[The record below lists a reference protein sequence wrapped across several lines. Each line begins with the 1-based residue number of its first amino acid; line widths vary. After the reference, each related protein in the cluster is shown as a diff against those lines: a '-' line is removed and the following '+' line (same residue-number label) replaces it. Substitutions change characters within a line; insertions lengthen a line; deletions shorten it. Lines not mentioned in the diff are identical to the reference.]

1 MPALSRTAATLVIAR
16 AIAALVIARAAM
28 RLAVLERSL
37 PLDVLVEHLREA
49 PRLRGRLADP
59 HLYPPLV
66 DRMLRWLPPHRRL
79 GRCVKRSLLLLELW
93 SRCGLAPTFHYGVG
107 HDADGKRRAHAWLG
121 DVPDDLTAGDP
132 GDGFVETLSV

>member
-1 MPALSRTAATLVIAR
+1 MPALVRTAATLVIAR
-16 AIAALVIARAAM
+16 TIAVLVIARAAL
-28 RLAVLERSL
+28 RLAVLERRL

-59 HLYPPLV
+59 RLYPPLV